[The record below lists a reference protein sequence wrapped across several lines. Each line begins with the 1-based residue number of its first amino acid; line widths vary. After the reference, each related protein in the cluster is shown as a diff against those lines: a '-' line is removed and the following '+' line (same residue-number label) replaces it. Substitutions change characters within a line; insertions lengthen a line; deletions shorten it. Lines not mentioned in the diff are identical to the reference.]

1 MLTLT
6 GLVFIPV
13 CAAAMTAG
21 LRAQLATFGA
31 GGVLTSAAVVNL
43 ASFGIQP
50 AYFMGLLL
58 LGVAGVLALMRGG
71 YCLDRAVLVRMAPL
85 AVLLLSCLNALF
97 WATAVFWDDVW
108 VVSGRQMFDLSSAER
123 YSFRSENLNQFAYL
137 ILNILLTLLLADRL
151 VRLQA
156 QALLKTAHT
165 AVLGA
170 FFVATLF
177 VAWDWLAHSTGIYF
191 PDAFLHSNAFYAA
204 AHEQKFGDIARI
216 SGPFSEPSA
225 LAYAYGGFLAYA
237 SGRYLADRTARSLLM
252 MLAAAG
258 ALLVSTS
265 TTAYA
270 LLALWVVAML
280 FALPLSRLVAGG
292 VPRGGRGRLA
302 VALVVLLAGAGAVG
316 FVRTH
321 QDDIRFIYEHSIAGK
336 TESSSFED
344 RTAADRMGYEAFE
357 TTWGIG
363 IGLGSHRPSTLPS
376 ALLSNVGMAG
386 TLAFLAFIGLCLR
399 RFGDGA
405 AWAGGGRALWPFRA
419 LTLGFLAAHLVS
431 SPNMNSPLLWLSLT
445 LNLAISA
452 HPGVPDE
459 AAAGYAPER
468 SFAEPLAA

>member
-13 CAAAMTAG
+13 CVAAMTAG

-31 GGVLTSAAVVNL
+31 GTVLTSAAVVNL

-58 LGVAGVLALMRGG
+58 LGVAGVLTLMRGG
-71 YCLDRAVLVRMAPL
+71 YCLDRAVLLRMAPL

-151 VRLQA
+151 VRLPA
-156 QALLKTAHT
+156 PALLKTAHT

-170 FFVATLF
+170 FSVATLF
-177 VAWDWLAHSTGIYF
+177 VAWDWLAHSVGIYF
-191 PDAFLHSNAFYAA
+191 PDAFLHSNAFYAT
-204 AHEQKFGDIARI
+204 AHEQAFGDIARI

-237 SGRYLADRTARSLLM
+237 SGRYLADRTARALLM
-252 MLAAAG
+252 VLAAVG
-258 ALLVSTS
+258 ALVVSTS

-280 FALPLSRLVAGG
+280 VALPLSRLMGG
-292 VPRGGRGRLA
+292 GMPQGGRSRLA
-302 VALVVLLAGAGAVG
+302 VAGLVLLAVAGAVG

-321 QDDIRFIYEHSIAGK
+321 QDDIQLVYERSIAGK
-336 TESSSFED
+336 TETSSFED

-357 TTWGIG
+357 TTWGMG

-376 ALLSNVGMAG
+376 ALLSNVGLAG
-386 TLAFLAFIGLCLR
+386 TLAFVVFIGLCLR
-399 RFGDGA
+399 RFGDTA
-405 AWAGGGRALWPFRA
+405 AWAQGGRALWPFRA
-419 LTLGFLAAHLVS
+419 FTLGFLAAHLVS

-445 LNLAISA
+445 LNLALSA
-452 HPGVPDE
+452 YPGLSDPAV
-459 AAAGYAPER
+459 AGPASER
-468 SFAEPLAA
+468 SFPEPVAM

>member
-6 GLVFIPV
+6 GLIFIPV
-13 CAAAMTAG
+13 CVAAMTAG

-31 GGVLTSAAVVNL
+31 GAVLSSAAVVNL

-85 AVLLLSCLNALF
+85 AVLLLACLNALF

-123 YSFRSENLNQFAYL
+123 YSFRSENLNQLAYL

-151 VRLQA
+151 VRLPV

-191 PDAFLHSNAFYAA
+191 PDAFLHTNAFYAA
-204 AHEQKFGDIARI
+204 AHEQSFGDIARI

-252 MLAAAG
+252 VLVAAG
-258 ALLVSTS
+258 ALVVSTS

-270 LLALWVVAML
+270 LLALWVAGML
-280 FALPLSRLVAGG
+280 LALPLSRLIAGG
-292 VPRGGRGRLA
+292 VPNGGRSRLA
-302 VALVVLLAGAGAVG
+302 VAGVALLAVVGAVG

-321 QDDIRFIYEHSIAGK
+321 QDDIQLVYESSIAGK
-336 TESSSFED
+336 TETSSFED

-357 TTWGIG
+357 TTWGMG
-363 IGLGSHRPSTLPS
+363 IGLGSHRPSTLPA

-386 TLAFLAFIGLCLR
+386 TLAFLAFIGLCLC
-399 RFGDGA
+399 RFGGEVT
-405 AWAGGGRALWPFRA
+405 WTQGGRVLWPFRGF
-419 LTLGFLAAHLVS
+419 TLGFLAAHLVS

-445 LNLAISA
+445 LNLALSA
-452 HPGVPDE
+452 YPGLSDQT
-459 AAAGYAPER
+459 AAGAAHEWPIPEPVAR
-468 SFAEPLAA
+468 

>member
-1 MLTLT
+1 MVTLT

-13 CAAAMTAG
+13 CVAAMTAG

-31 GGVLTSAAVVNL
+31 GAVLTSAAVVNL
-43 ASFGIQP
+43 ASFGVQP

-85 AVLLLSCLNALF
+85 GLLLLSCLNALF

-108 VVSGRQMFDLSSAER
+108 VVSGRQMFNLSSAER
-123 YSFRSENLNQFAYL
+123 YSFRAENLNQFAYL
-137 ILNILLTLLLADRL
+137 ILNMMLALLLADRL
-151 VRLQA
+151 VRLPVQS
-156 QALLKTAHT
+156 LLKAAHA

-177 VAWDWLAHSTGIYF
+177 VVWDWLAHSVGIYF

-204 AHEQKFGDIARI
+204 AHEQAFGDVARI

-237 SGRYLADRTARSLLM
+237 SGCYLADRRARSLLM
-252 MLAAAG
+252 MLAAVG
-258 ALLVSTS
+258 ALVVSTS

-280 FALPLSRLVAGG
+280 LALPLSRLIAGG
-292 VPRGGRGRLA
+292 VSPAGSSRLA
-302 VALVVLLAGAGAVG
+302 VVAVVLLAVAGAVG

-321 QDDIRFIYEHSIAGK
+321 QDDIQLIYERSIAGK

-344 RTAADRMGYEAFE
+344 RTAADRMGYETFE
-357 TTWGIG
+357 TTWGMG
-363 IGLGSHRPSTLPS
+363 IGLGSHRPSTLPA
-376 ALLSNVGMAG
+376 ALLSNVGLAG
-386 TLAFLAFIGLCLR
+386 TLAFVVFIGLCLR
-399 RFGDGA
+399 RFGDTA
-405 AWAGGGRALWPFRA
+405 AWAQGGRALWPFRA
-419 LTLGFLAAHLVS
+419 FTLGLLVAHAVS

-452 HPGVPDE
+452 YPGVPDE
-459 AAAGYAPER
+459 TAAGVVRERPIPE
-468 SFAEPLAA
+468 PVAA

>member
-6 GLVFIPV
+6 GLIFIPV
-13 CAAAMTAG
+13 CVAAMTAG

-31 GGVLTSAAVVNL
+31 GAVLSSAAVVNL

-85 AVLLLSCLNALF
+85 AVLLLACLNALF

-123 YSFRSENLNQFAYL
+123 YSFRSENLNQLAYL

-151 VRLQA
+151 VRLPV

-191 PDAFLHSNAFYAA
+191 PDAFLHTNAFYAA
-204 AHEQKFGDIARI
+204 AHEQSFGDIARI

-252 MLAAAG
+252 VLVAAG
-258 ALLVSTS
+258 ALVVSTS

-270 LLALWVVAML
+270 LLALWVAGML
-280 FALPLSRLVAGG
+280 LALPLSRLIAGG
-292 VPRGGRGRLA
+292 VPNGGAAAWRWREWRCWRWSGRSA
-302 VALVVLLAGAGAVG
+302 SCARI
-316 FVRTH
+316 RT
-321 QDDIRFIYEHSIAGK
+321 
-336 TESSSFED
+336 TSSSFMKAASPA
-344 RTAADRMGYEAFE
+344 RPRRVPSRIGPRQTAWATRPSRPPGAWVSAWAAIVRARCRRRCSP
-357 TTWGIG
+357 TWGWPARWRSSRSSACACA
-363 IGLGSHRPSTLPS
+363 GS
-376 ALLSNVGMAG
+376 
-386 TLAFLAFIGLCLR
+386 
-399 RFGDGA
+399 GA
-405 AWAGGGRALWPFRA
+405 R
-419 LTLGFLAAHLVS
+419 
-431 SPNMNSPLLWLSLT
+431 
-445 LNLAISA
+445 
-452 HPGVPDE
+452 
-459 AAAGYAPER
+459 
-468 SFAEPLAA
+468 